1 MQLEGVYSVLPTAFT
16 ATGDFDDD
24 SLRRVVELFV
34 NAGVNGVTALGVTGE
49 VARLD
54 DSERQRVLETV
65 VAAVD
70 GRIGV
75 VAGTS
80 ADGTRTCIQYSRR
93 AREAGATAVMVSPP
107 RMPKLNSDAIVRH
120 YVALAEAVDIEI
132 VVQDYPPISGYT
144 MEPALLAR
152 IAREVPRARTIKLE
166 DPPTPFK
173 TARILEKA
181 EGLELRIFGGLGG
194 VFLLEE
200 LLAGATGAMTGFA
213 FPEILVE
220 IVRLF
225 RAGRVDEAADVF
237 YRAVPLMR
245 FEFQEGIGMAIRKEV
260 LHRRGA
266 LASPATRAPA
276 AQLDRTTREALER
289 VMAWVERAV
298 PAVAASS
305 LKPSL

>member
-1 MQLEGVYSVLPTAFT
+1 MHPQLEGVYSVLPTPFSPA
-16 ATGDFDDD
+16 GDLDDE
-24 SLRRVVELFV
+24 SLRRVVELFIR
-34 NAGVNGVTALGVTGE
+34 AGVNGVTALGVTGE

-54 DSERQRVLETV
+54 DRERHHVLDTV
-65 VAAVD
+65 LAQVN

-80 ADGTRTCIQYSRR
+80 AEGTRTCIQHSRR

-107 RMPKLNSDAIVRH
+107 RMPKLNSDAVVRH
-120 YVALAEAVDIEI
+120 YLALAEAVDIEI
-132 VVQDYPPISGYT
+132 VVQDYPPISGYS
-144 MEPALLAR
+144 MEPVLLAR
-152 IAREVPRARTIKLE
+152 IAREIPRARTIKLE

-173 TARILEKA
+173 TSRILEKA
-181 EGLELRIFGGLGG
+181 EGMDLRIFGGLGG

-276 AQLDRTTREALER
+276 AQLDGSTREALDR
-289 VMAWVERAV
+289 VMAWVEKSAPV
-298 PAVAASS
+298 VGAKS
-305 LKPSL
+305 